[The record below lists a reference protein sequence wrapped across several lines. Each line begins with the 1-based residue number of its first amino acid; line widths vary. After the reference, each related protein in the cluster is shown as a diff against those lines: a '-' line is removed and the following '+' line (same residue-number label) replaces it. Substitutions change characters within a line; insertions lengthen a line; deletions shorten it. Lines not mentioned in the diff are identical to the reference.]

1 MVLAQNRRIDQW
13 SRIESSEISTCLRLI
28 NLQQEIYSGEMTV
41 SSAGGVGKA
50 GQLHVRTFPHITYK
64 NTLKMIYR
72 PKYITSFLSIR
83 IAEGHL
89 GCFHTLVI
97 VTNAAANWECSC
109 LFNILTSFPL
119 DIHPETR
126 LLDLMVALFLISSRN
141 LHTVFHNVCTNL
153 HSTNSAHGL
162 PSLHVLANTCPD
174 LLSFVF
180 LITVILTGVR

>member
-1 MVLAQNRRIDQW
+1 
-13 SRIESSEISTCLRLI
+13 
-28 NLQQEIYSGEMTV
+28 
-41 SSAGGVGKA
+41 
-50 GQLHVRTFPHITYK
+50 
-64 NTLKMIYR
+64 MIYR

-153 HSTNSAHGL
+153 HSTNSAQGL

-180 LITVILTGVR
+180 LITVILTGVRWYLFVVLICISLMISDVEHLFMCLLVICMSSLGKCLFRSFARFVKWGCLFSCYWVSS